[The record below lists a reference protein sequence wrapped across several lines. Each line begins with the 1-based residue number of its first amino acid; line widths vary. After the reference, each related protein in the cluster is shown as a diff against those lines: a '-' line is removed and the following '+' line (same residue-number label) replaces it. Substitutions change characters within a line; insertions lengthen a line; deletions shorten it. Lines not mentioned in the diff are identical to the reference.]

1 MDYDLTDI
9 PEGYD
14 RGREH
19 GPEFHELWM
28 NKIESLLD
36 GRRVKEIL
44 DLGCGTGRFSES
56 LAAKFDATVIGIDPS
71 KKMLERAR
79 AKKRDYRVQ
88 YHHGEADSIP
98 LPAQSVDMIFMSMSF
113 HHFDDKKASAHE
125 CWRVLRRRGSL
136 FIRTGTL
143 GQISSYPYVPF
154 FPSSR
159 QILEEICP
167 DPAEIRTIFEE
178 AGFGFVISMFITQTI
193 APDWAGYAAKLSA
206 GGDSVLARLSSK
218 EFKAG
223 LTALRAYAADNES
236 MAVVEP
242 IDLFLFRKD

>member
-1 MDYDLTDI
+1 MDYDLTEI

-19 GPEFHELWM
+19 GPEFLDLWM
-28 NKIESLLD
+28 NKIESHLN
-36 GRRVKEIL
+36 GRQITEIL
-44 DLGCGTGRFSES
+44 DLGCGTGRFSEG

-88 YHHGEADSIP
+88 FQQGQADSIP
-98 LPAQSVDMIFMSMSF
+98 LPAQSVDMIFVSMSF
-113 HHFDDKKASAHE
+113 HHFNDKTASAHE

-159 QILEEICP
+159 SILEEICP
-167 DPAEIRTIFEE
+167 DPTEIRIIFEE
-178 AGFGFVISMFITQTI
+178 AGFRNVISEIITQTI
-193 APDWAGYAAKLSA
+193 APDWASYADKLSA
-206 GGDSVLARLSSK
+206 GGDSVLARLSPK

-223 LTALRAYAADNES
+223 LAALRDYAADNES
-236 MAVVEP
+236 VAVVEP